1 MAQSWIT
8 VQWVES
14 WDYLGINVVS
24 GKRYGCSVSD
34 RIQKFYRCA
43 NGIFRVEGK
52 SDDETM
58 LRLVES
64 HCVPILTYGMEVANF
79 SDHKE
84 KSRIRAAY
92 NSLFRKIFGYRRFE
106 SVTDLQ
112 LSLGRPTW
120 EMLLEQR
127 KMVFTVVCRSVEL
140 TPLCTYLLLSELYL
154 FISYLFIVIRNC
166 SQLCEINNIIPP
178 NYPQNSLFG
187 I

>member
-1 MAQSWIT
+1 
-8 VQWVES
+8 
-14 WDYLGINVVS
+14 
-24 GKRYGCSVSD
+24 
-34 RIQKFYRCA
+34 
-43 NGIFRVEGK
+43 
-52 SDDETM
+52 M

-120 EMLLEQR
+120 EMLLENMKVGFFER
-127 KMVFTVVCRSVEL
+127 
-140 TPLCTYLLLSELYL
+140 LSQCKADSPVHI
-154 FISYLFIVIRNC
+154 F
-166 SQLCEINNIIPP
+166 
-178 NYPQNSLFG
+178 SL